1 MKKKEY
7 KSNEELIEHLISN
20 GVIIK
25 NKENALNNIEKY
37 TYYSIV
43 NTYKEVFKNDG
54 KYYSNVT
61 FEEIYSLYDFDKNLK
76 SIFLKYTLEIEQVV
90 KSLISNVVSEKYGI
104 EDYLKYSCFDQNANK
119 DSIDKMI
126 MSINEEI
133 DKNCGK
139 HAAISHYKNTYG
151 FIPLFVL
158 VKIMTMGQI
167 SRYYGLL
174 KQEDRQRVSKYFGIS
189 DKLLKQ
195 ILLNVTLVR
204 NFSAHNNRLYTF
216 HSKFF
221 ISFKLI
227 DSAYSTSDN
236 STNLYMIMKCM
247 EKLLDNDKKKKFIDQ
262 INEEID
268 ELSKNLKVINIKTIL
283 NIIGFPNE

>member
-25 NKENALNNIEKY
+25 NKEKALNNIEKY